1 MLRKI
6 SLYII
11 VLILLF
17 TIKGF
22 SQEIIPPDSTYWE
35 VEEASAGNFF
45 GVGARAMGM
54 GGVQIATADDA
65 SALVYNPALL
75 AKIKRIEF
83 SGTMSHQRLKNETGF
98 TGNFQPLS
106 YYFQKESITQ
116 SNTRFSSANI
126 VLPVPTY
133 RGSLVFALGFN
144 RMKSFDRAFH
154 SVLVDPETGL
164 TLFDASVLESGGI
177 NMWSFGG
184 ALDLSPNVSIGGA
197 INYWQGKDD
206 YLQDYYLL
214 NPNEL
219 NGYEVWEKNRYLNS
233 YSGWNGKL
241 GFSVQPNK
249 YLSLGAVV
257 DFPTK
262 FSIDQDYSFNYD
274 SLNATRDTE
283 WVYEDE
289 QFGHYDLTHPYS
301 FGAGTA
307 LSFKYFTLAGDIYY
321 TDWSQLEPKAKN
333 VDNKL
338 YKKIYQS
345 VMRWHIGVEVVL
357 PELSTKFRIGFY
369 KDPLP
374 YKSIDLKTGFN
385 YLETDRRYF
394 TLGAGFLIDQVMT
407 LDIAWNH
414 GFHEFRDGRK
424 QFIKEAYTTDKIF
437 VGLAY
442 RL

>member
-6 SLYII
+6 PLYT
-11 VLILLF
+11 VFLILLF
-17 TIKGF
+17 ITDGF
-22 SQEIIPPDSTYWE
+22 SQEFTDYQIW
-35 VEEASAGNFF
+35 EEASAGNFF

-54 GGVQIATADDA
+54 GGAQIATADDA

-75 AKIKRIEF
+75 TKIKRIEF

-98 TGNFQPLS
+98 IESPRENVGP
-106 YYFQKESITQ
+106 YFQNQSITQ
-116 SNTRFSSANI
+116 TNTRFSSANI

-133 RGSLVFALGFN
+133 RGGLVFALGFN

-154 SVLVDPETGL
+154 SILVDSDNVT
-164 TLFDASVLESGGI
+164 TLFDASVLETGGI
-177 NMWSFGG
+177 NMWSLGG
-184 ALDLSPNVSIGGA
+184 AIDLSPNISVGGA
-197 INYWQGKDD
+197 VNYWQGEDD

-214 NPNEL
+214 NPNKL
-219 NGYEVWEKNRYLNS
+219 SGYEIWEKNRYLDS

-262 FSIDQDYSFNYD
+262 FSIDQDYSFYLD
-274 SLNATRDTE
+274 SLNATRDTV

-307 LSFKYFTLAGDIYY
+307 LSFKYFTLAGDVYY
-321 TDWSQLEPKAKN
+321 TDWSQMEGKG

-338 YKKIYQS
+338 IKENYQE
-345 VMRWHIGVEVVL
+345 VVRWHIGAEVVM
-357 PELSTKFRIGFY
+357 PEFSTKFRVGY
-369 KDPLP
+369 YVDPIP
-374 YKSIDLKTGFN
+374 FKTV

-414 GFHEFRDGRK
+414 GFHEFRDSRE
-424 QFIKEAYTTDKIF
+424 QFIKEAYTTDKFF

>member
-6 SLYII
+6 
-11 VLILLF
+11 LLF
-17 TIKGF
+17 TVFLIPFFMANVF
-22 SQEIIPPDSTYWE
+22 SQEFTDYQIW
-35 VEEASAGNFF
+35 EEASSGNFF

-54 GGVQIATADDA
+54 GGAQIATADDA

-83 SGTMSHQRLKNETGF
+83 SGAMTHQRLKNETGF

-133 RGSLVFALGFN
+133 RGGLVFALGFN
-144 RMKSFDRAFH
+144 RMKSFDRAYH
-154 SVLVDPETGL
+154 SVTVDSSDEAIIL
-164 TLFDASVLESGGI
+164 DASVLETGGI

-184 ALDLSPNVSIGGA
+184 ALDLSPNVSIGGV
-197 INYWQGKDD
+197 INYWQGDD
-206 YLQDYYLL
+206 DFLQEYHI
-214 NPNEL
+214 PPSSKIE
-219 NGYEVWEKNRYLNS
+219 YEVREKNRYLDS

-274 SLNATRDTE
+274 SLNATADTE
-283 WVYEDE
+283 WVSEHEDY
-289 QFGHYDLTHPYS
+289 GHYDLTHPYS

-307 LSFKYFTLAGDIYY
+307 LSFKYFTLAGDVYY
-321 TDWSQLEPKAKN
+321 TDWAQMEGKG

-338 YKKIYQS
+338 IKENYQE
-345 VMRWHIGVEVVL
+345 VVRWHIGAEVVM
-357 PELSTKFRIGFY
+357 PEFSTKFRVGY
-369 KDPLP
+369 YVDPIP
-374 YKSIDLKTGFN
+374 FKTV
-385 YLETDRRYF
+385 YLDTDRRYF

-414 GFHEFRDGRK
+414 GFYEFRDGWK
-424 QFIKEAYTTDKIF
+424 DFVKEAYTTDKIF

>member
-1 MLRKI
+1 MLRNI
-6 SLYII
+6 SLYTIF
-11 VLILLF
+11 LSLF
-17 TIKGF
+17 FISTGF
-22 SQEIIPPDSTYWE
+22 SQEFTGYQIW
-35 VEEASAGNFF
+35 EEASAGNFF

-54 GGVQIATADDA
+54 GGAQIATADDA

-83 SGTMSHQRLKNETGF
+83 SGAMSHQRLKNETGF
-98 TGNFQPLS
+98 TGNFQPIS
-106 YYFQKESITQ
+106 SFFQKENITQ

-133 RGSLVFALGFN
+133 RGGLVFALGFN

-154 SVLVDPETGL
+154 SVSVDPSTGTTDL
-164 TLFDASVLESGGI
+164 DASVLETGGI

-184 ALDLSPNVSIGGA
+184 ALDLSPNISIGGVV
-197 INYWQGKDD
+197 NYWQGDDEILQERHWLPSSKINYELWWKD
-206 YLQDYYLL
+206 
-214 NPNEL
+214 
-219 NGYEVWEKNRYLNS
+219 RYLDN

-262 FSIDQDYSFNYD
+262 FSIDQDIFLYD
-274 SLNATRDTE
+274 SLITIDSEVVNE
-283 WVYEDE
+283 KSELW
-289 QFGHYDLTHPYS
+289 HYDLTHPYS

-321 TDWSQLEPKAKN
+321 TDWSQMEGKG
-333 VDNKL
+333 VDNKRI
-338 YKKIYQS
+338 KENYQE
-345 VMRWHIGVEVVL
+345 VVRWHLGAEVVM
-357 PELSTKFRIGFY
+357 PEFSTKFRVGY
-369 KDPLP
+369 YVDPIP
-374 YKSIDLKTGFN
+374 FKSV
-385 YLETDRRYF
+385 YLDTDRRYF

-414 GFHEFRDGRK
+414 GFYEFRDGWK
-424 QFIKEAYTTDKIF
+424 DFVKEAYTTDKIF

>member
-6 SLYII
+6 LSFT
-11 VLILLF
+11 VFLILLF
-17 TIKGF
+17 ITDGF
-22 SQEIIPPDSTYWE
+22 SQEFTDYQIW
-35 VEEASAGNFF
+35 EEASAGNFF

-54 GGVQIATADDA
+54 GGAQIATADDA

-83 SGTMSHQRLKNETGF
+83 SGAMTHQRLKNETGF
-98 TGNFQPLS
+98 TGDFQPLS
-106 YYFQKESITQ
+106 SFFQKESITQ

-133 RGSLVFALGFN
+133 RGGLVFALGFN
-144 RMKSFDRAFH
+144 RMKSFDRAYH
-154 SVLVDPETGL
+154 SVTVDPSDGATIL
-164 TLFDASVLESGGI
+164 DASVLETGGI

-184 ALDLSPNVSIGGA
+184 ALDLSPNVSIGGV
-197 INYWQGKDD
+197 INYWQGDD
-206 YLQDYYLL
+206 DFLQEYHIPPSTKI
-214 NPNEL
+214 N
-219 NGYEVWEKNRYLNS
+219 YEVWEKNRYLDS

-262 FSIDQDYSFNYD
+262 FSIDQDYSFFYD
-274 SLNATRDTE
+274 SLSITGRDST
-283 WVYEDE
+283 DE
-289 QFGHYDLTHPYS
+289 YSVLGHYDLTHPYT

-321 TDWSQLEPKAKN
+321 TDWAQMEGKG

-338 YKKIYQS
+338 IKENYQE
-345 VMRWHIGVEVVL
+345 VVRWHLGVEVVM
-357 PELSTKFRIGFY
+357 PEFSTKFRVGY
-369 KDPLP
+369 YVDPIP
-374 YKSIDLKTGFN
+374 FKTV
-385 YLETDRRYF
+385 YLDTDRRYF

-407 LDIAWNH
+407 LDISWNH
-414 GFHEFRDGRK
+414 GFYEFRDGWK
-424 QFIKEAYTTDKIF
+424 DFVKEAYTTDKIF

>member
-6 SLYII
+6 LSFT
-11 VLILLF
+11 VFLILLF
-17 TIKGF
+17 ITDGF
-22 SQEIIPPDSTYWE
+22 SQEFTDYQIW
-35 VEEASAGNFF
+35 EEASAGNFF

-54 GGVQIATADDA
+54 GGAQIATADDA

-83 SGTMSHQRLKNETGF
+83 SGAMTHQRLKNETGF

-106 YYFQKESITQ
+106 SFLQNESITQ

-133 RGSLVFALGFN
+133 RGGLVFALGFN
-144 RMKSFDRAFH
+144 RMKSFDRAYH
-154 SVLVDPETGL
+154 SVLVDPSTGTTDL
-164 TLFDASVLESGGI
+164 DASVLETGGI

-184 ALDLSPNVSIGGA
+184 ALDLSPNVSIGGV
-197 INYWQGKDD
+197 INYWQGDD
-206 YLQDYYLL
+206 DFLQEYHIPPSTKI
-214 NPNEL
+214 N
-219 NGYEVWEKNRYLNS
+219 YEVWEKNRYLDS

-262 FSIDQDYSFNYD
+262 FSIDQDYSFFYD
-274 SLNATRDTE
+274 SLSITGRDST
-283 WVYEDE
+283 DE
-289 QFGHYDLTHPYS
+289 YSVLGHYDLTHPYT

-321 TDWSQLEPKAKN
+321 TDWSQMEGKG

-338 YKKIYQS
+338 IKENYQE
-345 VMRWHIGVEVVL
+345 VVRWHLGVEVVM
-357 PELSTKFRIGFY
+357 PEFSTKFRVGY
-369 KDPLP
+369 YVDPIP
-374 YKSIDLKTGFN
+374 FKTV
-385 YLETDRRYF
+385 YLDTDRRYF

-407 LDIAWNH
+407 LDISWNH
-414 GFHEFRDGRK
+414 GFYEFRDGWK
-424 QFIKEAYTTDKIF
+424 DFVKEAYTTDKIF

>member
-6 SLYII
+6 LLYT
-11 VLILLF
+11 VFLILLF
-17 TIKGF
+17 MTNGF
-22 SQEIIPPDSTYWE
+22 SQEFTDYQIW
-35 VEEASAGNFF
+35 EEASAGNFF

-54 GGVQIATADDA
+54 GGAQIATADDA

-75 AKIKRIEF
+75 TKIKRIEL
-83 SGTMSHQRLKNETGF
+83 SGAMSHQRLKNETGF
-98 TGNFQPLS
+98 TGNFKPIRDYL
-106 YYFQKESITQ
+106 QKESITQ

-144 RMKSFDRAFH
+144 RMKSFDRAYH
-154 SVLVDPETGL
+154 SVTLDPSDGA
-164 TLFDASVLESGGI
+164 TLLDASVLETGGI

-184 ALDLSPNVSIGGA
+184 ALDLSPNVSIGGVV
-197 INYWQGKDD
+197 NYWQGDD
-206 YLQDYYLL
+206 DFLQEYYLPL
-214 NPNEL
+214 INKL
-219 NGYEVWEKNRYLNS
+219 GYEVREKNRYLDS

-241 GFSVQPNK
+241 GFSAQPNK

-262 FSIDQDYSFNYD
+262 FSIEQDYSFSYD
-274 SLNATRDTE
+274 SLKVAPDSE
-283 WVYEDE
+283 WVSEYEV
-289 QFGHYDLTHPYS
+289 FGHYDLTHPYS
-301 FGAGTA
+301 LGAGAA

-321 TDWSQLEPKAKN
+321 TDWSQMEGKG

-338 YKKIYQS
+338 IKENYQE
-345 VMRWHIGVEVVL
+345 VVRWHIGAEVVM
-357 PELSTKFRIGFY
+357 PEFSTKFRVGY
-369 KDPLP
+369 YVDPIP
-374 YKSIDLKTGFN
+374 FKTV
-385 YLETDRRYF
+385 YLNNDRKYF

-414 GFHEFRDGRK
+414 GFYEFRDNRV